1 MQKSNA
7 LDPGTRLRGT
17 SYNYIIEKVLGQ
29 GTFGITYLAKIELQ
43 GGLGTLDSSVR
54 VTIKEF
60 FMREINGREG
70 SSVTSTSNSRGGLF
84 YEYKRKFAIEA
95 QNLSKLK
102 HPHIVNVMEFFEA
115 NNTYYYVMEFLGGG
129 DLDRLIM
136 RNGALSEDETAK
148 YVKQMGSALSFM
160 HQNKMLH
167 LDLKPK
173 NVMLNSNGDAILIDF
188 GLSKQYDKSGEPESS
203 TTVGRGTPGYAPLEQ
218 STYQNGHG
226 FPVTMDVYALGAT
239 MYKMLTGVRAPEA
252 SVILNEGFPTIE
264 LVNKRV
270 SGALIGIIEKAM
282 SPMKKNRYQSVSEML
297 HSLSECKL
305 AEGDAVIAQLE
316 ETEITAPPQVND
328 IRPKRVELYDPA
340 AKVYKFSFE
349 FVDVL
354 NGLPPYVW
362 NIEVHPRK
370 ICMMFEGH
378 EQKTVKI
385 SHRKYSD
392 FINFIRKITIY
403 EGDKNYW
410 GPGDAPDE
418 FCRFRISLYSDAS
431 KKQIVN
437 QFNSEGWCQGN
448 DRIIFINGLSGD
460 GVEEL
465 LEYVKKL
472 DPSLLDWIASLKKRT
487 VETEKKNKDKEPEKP
502 KASLPPSPPS
512 PPSRIVR
519 SYPSD
524 YINKAWFLRYHLDIV
539 ILVIIAT
546 MCVTG
551 LDDFVFADHEDWPS
565 FVVSSASLLF
575 CIRTNLRHED
585 NSLLTW
591 LEDCTLPT
599 AFIFVCSCLLSAIER
614 YSETKII
621 ETIYDND
628 YLNYHWEVNVIGT
641 TIWALLICVLYVALD
656 RYVVHEMGKTSSLE
670 TSLGL
675 QHGALRQKNSM
686 GDDEQLS
693 PKDTSYVLLLPTAIG
708 IVAFWYNDMYA
719 SAVTFVVAFLYFLLG
734 ILFFQRKRK
743 NRLSN

>member
-17 SYNYIIEKVLGQ
+17 SYNYIVEKVLGQ

-70 SSVTSTSNSRGGLF
+70 SSVTSTSNNRGGLF

-148 YVKQMGSALSFM
+148 YVMQMGSALSFM

-282 SPMKKNRYQSVSEML
+282 SPMKKNRYQSIREML
-297 HSLSECKL
+297 YSLSECKL
-305 AEGDAVIAQLE
+305 AEDDAVIAQLE
-316 ETEITAPPQVND
+316 ETEITAPQKVND

-349 FVDVL
+349 LIDA
-354 NGLPPYVW
+354 YAW
-362 NIEVHPRK
+362 NLEVHPRK
-370 ICMMFEGH
+370 ICMNFGGH

-385 SHRKYSD
+385 SRRKYSD
-392 FINFIRKITIY
+392 FLDFIRKITIY
-403 EGDKNYW
+403 EGDKSYW

-418 FCRFRISLYSDAS
+418 FCRFSISLYNDAS

-437 QFNSEGWCQGN
+437 HLNSEGWCQGD
-448 DRIIFINGLSGD
+448 DRIKFINGLSGD

-512 PPSRIVR
+512 PPLRIVR

-551 LDDFVFADHEDWPS
+551 LDDFVFADHDDWPY
-565 FVVSSASLLF
+565 FLVSSASLLF

-585 NSLLTW
+585 SSLLTW
-591 LEDCTLPT
+591 LGDCTLPT
-599 AFIFVCSCLLSAIER
+599 ALIVVFSFLLSLIENCADSFIIDLLSADD
-614 YSETKII
+614 
-621 ETIYDND
+621 YDFTYNLKVKMID
-628 YLNYHWEVNVIGT
+628 M

-708 IVAFWYNDMYA
+708 IVAFYYNNMYA